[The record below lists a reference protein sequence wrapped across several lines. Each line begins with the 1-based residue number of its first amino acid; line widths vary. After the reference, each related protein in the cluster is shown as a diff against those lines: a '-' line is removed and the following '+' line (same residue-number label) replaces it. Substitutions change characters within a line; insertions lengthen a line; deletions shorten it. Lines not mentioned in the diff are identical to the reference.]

1 MGPSIPFVPSIMSV
15 QPMPQTSPGLLSGSK
30 YQSIFDSAL
39 ESYEKETGKELTLN
53 PLFCKIEACKS
64 PDGVITLLRE
74 QIPGFDRSR
83 SGNDSERLSNW
94 LDPTVNAINTFS
106 GTIGWSVFLVHLRTF
121 DFDSSRIW
129 TLVLFYTVGIP
140 SCGGDL
146 YRHRRPSVG
155 ELHEHITIPIDSFSR
170 VIATSGSFRL
180 LRLFAVVEGHL
191 LNSLSASKTSL
202 GGWITILS
210 SPDRWNG
217 GCYCEA
223 PG

>member
-1 MGPSIPFVPSIMSV
+1 MSV

-53 PLFCKIEACKS
+53 PLFCKIEACNS

-106 GTIGWSVFLVHLRTF
+106 GTIGWSVFLAFPPAGVIFTG
-121 DFDSSRIW
+121 IG
-129 TLVLFYTVGIP
+129 VL
-140 SCGGDL
+140 
-146 YRHRRPSVG
+146 
-155 ELHEHITIPIDSFSR
+155 
-170 VIATSGSFRL
+170 
-180 LRLFAVVEGHL
+180 
-191 LNSLSASKTSL
+191 LSAATAVRGRRGTLIKL
-202 GGWITILS
+202 FERIENVFRRLDNYIELS
-210 SPDRWNG
+210 RPLEWRMLL
-217 GCYCEA
+217 
-223 PG
+223 